1 MNSYVNKFYH
11 LTVTTVQSI
20 HWNMQCGFSYL
31 TVIIYSDKLTCCCK
45 SGTCNSFWDL
55 HAIRPCWDNLIV
67 TCSMFL
73 HEVCVHLPEVCEK
86 TEGKYF
92 PVQSEQITR
101 LIRHYVAFG
110 LSSPLFLALCSSSDF
125 IPFTLPQ
132 SWSCQ
137 QGRRELL

>member
-86 TEGKYF
+86 TEIILK
-92 PVQSEQITR
+92 
-101 LIRHYVAFG
+101 FG
-110 LSSPLFLALCSSSDF
+110 LISQRFCNPSQICNLFFFKTDIDAIKYMRSYKYNLM
-125 IPFTLPQ
+125 
-132 SWSCQ
+132 
-137 QGRRELL
+137 